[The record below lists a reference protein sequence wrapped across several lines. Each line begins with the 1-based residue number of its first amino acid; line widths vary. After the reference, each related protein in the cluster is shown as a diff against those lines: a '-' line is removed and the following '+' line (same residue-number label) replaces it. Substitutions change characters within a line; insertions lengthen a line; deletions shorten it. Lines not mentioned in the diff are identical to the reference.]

1 MTSSEAKFTI
11 GQVARHRAYD
21 LRGVV
26 FDVDPT
32 FSADDGWNGVT
43 LDAHLRKDQ
52 PFYYLLAECG
62 DNSYVA
68 YIPEQN
74 LVADVSGDPVQHP
87 QIRELFDLDDTG
99 GYHFRGRLFQ

>member
-1 MTSSEAKFTI
+1 MTPSEAKFTI
-11 GQVARHRAYD
+11 GQVARHCVYD

-32 FSADDGWNGVT
+32 FSEDEGWSAVT
-43 LDAHLRKDQ
+43 FDARICKDQ

-62 DNSYVA
+62 ENSFVA

-74 LVADVSGDPVQHP
+74 LVADVSGEPVQHP
-87 QIRELFDLDDTG
+87 QIGDLFDLDDNG
-99 GYHFRGRLFQ
+99 AYHFRNRKFQ